1 MMNVYYIPVLLYLI
15 LVIGMMG
22 SIVFLSSLIGR
33 KPLTD
38 VQKIPYECGLDPAGP
53 KEAYVPIKFY
63 IIAMLFIV
71 FDIEVVFFYPWLI
84 IYKNLGLFGFVE
96 MVIFI
101 AILLIGI
108 FYVLKKGAL
117 KWD

>member
-1 MMNVYYIPVLLYLI
+1 MNVYYVPVLLYLL
-15 LVIGMMG
+15 LVIIMMS
-22 SIVFLSSLIGR
+22 SIVILSSLVGK

-84 IYKNLGLFGFVE
+84 VYKGLGVVGFVE
-96 MVIFI
+96 MIIFF
-101 AILLIGI
+101 AILLIGL
-108 FYVLKKGAL
+108 FYVIKKGAL
-117 KWD
+117 KWE